1 MKSLGFFPFIVF
13 LCWLILV
20 LIRIVKR
27 RRRKRRVLEQL
38 FQKDLKEGLSLV
50 SSDYIIDK
58 RGRERSNPIE
68 RRFRRH
74 YLFDLLEVFANR
86 CAACKKE
93 AIKFDLDHF
102 FIPKSRGGNLMMR
115 HKKGYWV
122 CNALTLCHPCN
133 QKKKDLAAQE
143 FFEPQ
148 ELEVLREK
156 IGLVSL
162 RINDFHQVDE

>member
-1 MKSLGFFPFIVF
+1 LKSLGLFPFLIFLSWLLFVLLCAIV
-13 LCWLILV
+13 
-20 LIRIVKR
+20 
-27 RRRKRRVLEQL
+27 RRRKKRALLKQVFRE
-38 FQKDLKEGLSLV
+38 DLKEGLSLV
-50 SSDYIIDK
+50 NSDYIIDK

-68 RRFRRH
+68 RRFRRR
-74 YLFDLLEVFANR
+74 YLFDLLEVFENR

-133 QKKKDLAAQE
+133 QRKKDLAAQE
-143 FFEPQ
+143 FFEPH
-148 ELEVLREK
+148 ELEVLRQK